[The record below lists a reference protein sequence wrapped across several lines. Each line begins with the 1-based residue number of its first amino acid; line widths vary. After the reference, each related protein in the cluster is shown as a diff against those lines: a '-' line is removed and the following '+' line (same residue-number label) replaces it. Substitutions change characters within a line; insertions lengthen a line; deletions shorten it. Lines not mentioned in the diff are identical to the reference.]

1 MNAVEAI
8 YVELFQNRS
17 GRNATRLA
25 TARTWEWAKARTG
38 GGDAGHP
45 AAARIVQDSSSPD
58 GRESRADRIIAQL
71 LLLVPGLPGQYLR
84 RAYLARV
91 LEGGCSTS
99 AAIEFGTLFSQVG
112 AKIDERV
119 YIGPRCYLGHVHLER
134 DVLLAAGVHVPS
146 GPYTHGTELSEP
158 IQDQPG
164 TLRVVRIGA
173 GSWIGSNAVVLADVG
188 RETIVGA
195 GAVVTHLFRT
205 VSRRGRARGS

>member
-1 MNAVEAI
+1 V
-8 YVELFQNRS
+8 R
-17 GRNATRLA
+17 
-25 TARTWEWAKARTG
+25 EWAKAVAR
-38 GGDAGHP
+38 
-45 AAARIVQDSSSPD
+45 AAATLAILPQLASFRIRAALMGANRALIGSS
-58 GRESRADRIIAQL
+58 QL
-71 LLLVPGLPGQYLR
+71 LSLVPGLPGQYLR
-84 RAYLARV
+84 RAFLARV

-119 YIGPRCYLGHVHLER
+119 YIGPRCHLGHVHLER

-195 GAVVTHLFRT
+195 GAVVTHPLPDR
-205 VSRRGRARGS
+205 VIAAGVPARIVKRRDEPTSVPA